1 MHVRPVATSR
11 ILRRFYERLSDRQYG
26 LWTVVPPRGPDYS
39 GEIRLYSIKQDNLE
53 PFLRGLE
60 EGEAIINMTCFTD
73 AVSPHVTPEEIE
85 ELLVMTRKMHER
97 FTEDLKSELKRKPD
111 DRKSHKA
118 SGIEGKE

>member
-1 MHVRPVATSR
+1 MLVEPLATSR

-39 GEIRLYSIKQDNLE
+39 GEIRLYSIKQDNLK

-60 EGEAIINMTCFTD
+60 QGEAIINMTCFAP

-85 ELLVMTRKMHER
+85 ELLVMARRMHEG
-97 FTEDLKSELKRKPD
+97 FIKELKFELEREPD
-111 DRKSHKA
+111 KTRSDEATGRSHD
-118 SGIEGKE
+118 